1 MLPPGYPVEPPPVAP
16 GYAPAGYP
24 PYPATPPGYGPPG
37 YGAPPSY
44 GPPPGYGPPLGYPAA
59 PPGCGPPPGYG
70 PPLGYGPPVAPGAV
84 KPGIIPLR
92 PLTLSDIFN
101 GAVGYIRAN
110 PKATLGLTAMVV
122 VTLQII
128 SLVALFG
135 PMTAFGD
142 IVTGEPDELTGAVVG
157 GWSASFGASLL
168 VSWLAGVLLSGM
180 LTVIVGRAVFG
191 SPITVGEAWAK
202 VRGRLL
208 ALFGLALLEAAGV
221 VAVLG
226 LAVVILSGVAAAA
239 NEAAAALLGF
249 PLLLVVG
256 VSLAYLYVVL
266 LFAPVLIVLE
276 RLPIVEAITRSFAL
290 VRHGF
295 WRVLGIR
302 LLTVLVVGVVGNAIA
317 APFMI
322 VGEIVTA
329 VTASDGSVTMR
340 LVGRYALGHRSDD
353 RPDCHRAVQR
363 RSCRAVI
370 HRPPYPCRG
379 LRPGIADRLR
389 SRPRRRARPG
399 GVHRQPMAHAAFLKG
414 VSEDRL
420 TVPSIDIDREA
431 AHQAA
436 QRELDKPIY
445 PKDSLTKELTD
456 WIDEQLYR
464 ILEKGS
470 SIPGGWFTITVL
482 LILLMIAVTA
492 AVQIARRT
500 MRTNRGGDYQLFD
513 AGQLTAAQH
522 RSTAESYAAEGNWA
536 AAIRHRL
543 QAVARE
549 LEETGMLNPAAG
561 RTANELASDAG
572 EVLPH
577 LAGELTQA
585 ATAFNDVTYGERP
598 GTQGA
603 YQMIADLDDHL
614 RSRSPA
620 VVSAV
625 QHPAVFDSWAQVR

>member
-1 MLPPGYPVEPPPVAP
+1 MHKRYAPQRPKPDTETYIEKCTDRRQDGGHDERRQLLRPVSMLPPGYPVEPPPVAP

-340 LVGRYALGHRSDD
+340 LVGATLS
-353 RPDCHRAVQR
+353 A
-363 RSCRAVI
+363 I
-370 HRPPYPCRG
+370 
-379 LRPGIADRLR
+379 
-389 SRPRRRARPG
+389 
-399 GVHRQPMAHAAFLKG
+399 GVTIGQIVTAPFSAG
-414 VSEDRL
+414 VL
-420 TVPSIDIDREA
+420 
-431 AHQAA
+431 
-436 QRELDKPIY
+436 
-445 PKDSLTKELTD
+445 
-456 WIDEQLYR
+456 
-464 ILEKGS
+464 
-470 SIPGGWFTITVL
+470 VL
-482 LILLMIAVTA
+482 LYTD
-492 AVQIARRT
+492 RRIRAEAFDLVLQT
-500 MRTNRGGDYQLFD
+500 GLEAGPAGGPAPVESTDNLW
-513 AGQLTAAQH
+513 LT
-522 RSTAESYAAEGNWA
+522 
-536 AAIRHRL
+536 
-543 QAVARE
+543 
-549 LEETGMLNPAAG
+549 
-561 RTANELASDAG
+561 
-572 EVLPH
+572 
-577 LAGELTQA
+577 
-585 ATAFNDVTYGERP
+585 RP
-598 GTQGA
+598 
-603 YQMIADLDDHL
+603 
-614 RSRSPA
+614 
-620 VVSAV
+620 
-625 QHPAVFDSWAQVR
+625 F